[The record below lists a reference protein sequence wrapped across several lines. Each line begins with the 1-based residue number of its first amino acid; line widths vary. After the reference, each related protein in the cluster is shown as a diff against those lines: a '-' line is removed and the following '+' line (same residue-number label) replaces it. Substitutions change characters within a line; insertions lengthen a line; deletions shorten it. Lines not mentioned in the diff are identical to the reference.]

1 MFFWFLGGAFL
12 IVWLV
17 FRDPAFDY
25 RLLLIRVLLPDVV
38 DALLGGARVLHSL
51 AFSVGL
57 LAVVMLATI
66 GHRALRRQL
75 IALPIG
81 TFLHLVLDAAWAD
94 ADVFWWPFSGV
105 GYEAIRRCPAGK
117 RAVEPCAGADRPR
130 DPRVGM
136 AAVRDGRRGGGAC
149 SCKRAGSIA
158 HWPSREAPER
168 TRCAQLSPC

>member
-25 RLLLIRVLLPDVV
+25 RLLLIGVLLPDVV
-38 DALLGGARVLHSL
+38 DALLGGARVLHSV
-51 AFSVGL
+51 AFSVAL

-94 ADVFWWPFSGV
+94 TDVFWWPFSGV
-105 GYEAIRRCPAGK
+105 GFEGDPPLPSWERGLWNLALELIGLAILAWAWRRF
-117 RAVEPCAGADRPR
+117 
-130 DPRVGM
+130 GM
-136 AAVRDGRRGGGAC
+136 ADPGRRRLFLQTGRLDRTLAGQGGA
-149 SCKRAGSIA
+149 
-158 HWPSREAPER
+158 
-168 TRCAQLSPC
+168 